1 MKFLPRKLSRQPRS
15 MWWDW
20 KRTVDPL
27 PYDVEIACYQL
38 SLYDLTVNLVRP
50 GTLSRSFN
58 IKLKHEVGA

>member
-1 MKFLPRKLSRQPRS
+1 MKFLPRKLSRQPHS

-20 KRTVDPL
+20 KHAVDPL
-27 PYDVEIACYQL
+27 PYGVEIACYQL

-50 GTLSRSFN
+50 GTLSHSFN